1 MNRLKGCY
9 LKIYKE
15 DFVVRNTLILKLLL
29 CGIILTFI
37 SACTEKPTP
46 REKETSAQ
54 NILKI
59 GPETQK
65 LMHLQTASVVKGE
78 MPEAIQTTGEVKTDI
93 NQKARIRSIVNGK
106 VLRVFPNI
114 GTYVKK
120 GDVLAV
126 IESQDIGDA
135 LALMQQAKASLT
147 LAEANLKRK
156 EELFKFKVAPL
167 KDVEKAQNA
176 YVQAEAGHKRAV
188 EQLNILGIPLPG
200 TTERG
205 EDFSQKYFYRVD
217 APLSG
222 AIIDRN
228 ISSGEWVTKGE
239 EIFSIADLS
248 RMWIYLDIYP
258 DWLSRVRPG
267 QEIIFRTDAGLE
279 KIFKDRIDSLS
290 PDLNPETMTAL
301 ARVSIENTS
310 GLLKP
315 GMKGIAQI
323 VTGVSSNVLI
333 IPATAIQKEG
343 AKRVV
348 FIKKGDTFEKREV
361 EVIGEMAGK
370 AGVRGNVKE
379 GEEVVVSGAYQLQN
393 ARAFKSPASAGEE
406 D

>member
-1 MNRLKGCY
+1 M
-9 LKIYKE
+9 
-15 DFVVRNTLILKLLL
+15 VRNTLVVKLLL

-46 REKETSAQ
+46 KEKAKETPAQ
-54 NILKI
+54 NILRLN
-59 GPETQK
+59 PETQR
-65 LMHLQTASVVKGE
+65 LMNLQTASVVKGE
-78 MPEAIQTTGEVKTDI
+78 MPETIQTTGEVKTDI
-93 NQKARIRSIVNGK
+93 NQKARIRCIVNGK

-147 LAEANLKRK
+147 FAEANLKRK
-156 EELFKFKVAPL
+156 EELFKLKVAPL

-176 YVQAEAGHKRAV
+176 YAQAEAGYKRAV
-188 EQLNILGIPLPG
+188 EQLSILGISLPE

-205 EDFSQKYFYRVD
+205 EDFPQKYLYRVD

-222 AIIDRN
+222 TIIDRN

-239 EIFSIADLS
+239 EIFSIANLS
-248 RMWIYLDIYP
+248 RVWIYLDIYP

-279 KIFKDRIDSLS
+279 KIFKGRINSLS

-348 FIKKGDTFEKREV
+348 FIKQGDTFEKREV

-370 AGVRGNVKE
+370 AGVRGNIKE
-379 GEEVVVSGAYQLQN
+379 GEEVVVSGAYQLEN

>member
-1 MNRLKGCY
+1 M
-9 LKIYKE
+9 
-15 DFVVRNTLILKLLL
+15 VRNTLVLKLLL

-46 REKETSAQ
+46 KEKGKETSAQ

-59 GPETQK
+59 DPETQK

-78 MPEAIQTTGEVKTDI
+78 MPETIQTTGEVKTDI

-120 GDVLAV
+120 GDVLTV

-147 LAEANLKRK
+147 FAEANLKRK
-156 EELFKFKVAPL
+156 EELFKLKVAPL

-176 YVQAEAGHKRAV
+176 YVQAEASYKRAV
-188 EQLNILGIPLPG
+188 EQLSILGISLPK

-205 EDFSQKYFYRVD
+205 EDFPQKYLYRVD

-222 AIIDRN
+222 VIIDRN

-239 EIFSIADLS
+239 EVFSIADLS
-248 RMWIYLDIYP
+248 RVWIYLDIYP

-267 QEIIFRTDAGLE
+267 QEITFKTDAYSG
-279 KIFKDRIDSLS
+279 KNFKGRIDSLS

-301 ARVSIENTS
+301 ARAPIQNTS
-310 GLLKP
+310 GILKP

-323 VTGVSSNVLI
+323 VTRVSSSVLI

-348 FIKKGDTFEKREV
+348 FIKQGDTFEKREV
-361 EVIGEMAGK
+361 EVIGEIAGK

-379 GEEVVVSGAYQLQN
+379 GEEVVVSGAYQLEN
-393 ARAFKSPASAGEE
+393 AKAFKSPTSGGEE

>member
-1 MNRLKGCY
+1 M
-9 LKIYKE
+9 
-15 DFVVRNTLILKLLL
+15 VRNTLVLKLLL

-46 REKETSAQ
+46 KEKGKETSAQ

-59 GPETQK
+59 DPETQR
-65 LMHLQTASVVKGE
+65 LMNLQTASVVKGE
-78 MPEAIQTTGEVKTDI
+78 MPETIQTTGEVKTDI

-120 GDVLAV
+120 GDVLTV

-147 LAEANLKRK
+147 FAEADIKRK
-156 EELFKFKVAPL
+156 EELFKLKVAPL

-176 YVQAEAGHKRAV
+176 YVQAEAGYKRAV
-188 EQLNILGIPLPG
+188 EQLSILGISLPE

-205 EDFSQKYFYRVD
+205 EDFSKKYLYRVD

-228 ISSGEWVTKGE
+228 ISNGEWVTKGE
-239 EIFSIADLS
+239 EIFSIANLS
-248 RMWIYLDIYP
+248 RVWIYLDIYP

-267 QEIIFRTDAGLE
+267 QEIIFQTDAALE
-279 KIFKDRIDSLS
+279 KTFKGRINSLS

-301 ARVSIENTS
+301 ARVSIQNTS
-310 GLLKP
+310 GILKP

-333 IPATAIQKEG
+333 VPATAIQKEG
-343 AKRVV
+343 AKKVV
-348 FIKKGDTFEKREV
+348 FIKKGDTFEKREI

-370 AGVRGNVKE
+370 AGVRGNIKE
-379 GEEVVVSGAYQLQN
+379 GEEVVVSGAYQLEN
-393 ARAFKSPASAGEE
+393 AKAFKSPASGGEE